1 MSDNSL
7 TTLDEPRKIYIEC
20 ILNQDE
26 INKRYGFL
34 DNDYERTTSPKQ
46 SDFIIVDLNNPP
58 VRLERGLLNM
68 KPKIVKCK
76 PLILT
81 SFKDETE
88 MGNRLRLLIKQI
100 YNFELPVCKNQ
111 TELKNMLGWYSF
123 IICPYWEVK
132 HLEKAATDMALKRV
146 KDRDTDA

>member
-1 MSDNSL
+1 MLDNSL

-34 DNDYERTTSPKQ
+34 DNEYERTTSPKQ

-58 VRLERGLLNM
+58 VKLEKGLLNM

-76 PLILT
+76 PLIFSSL
-81 SFKDETE
+81 KDETAVE
-88 MGNRLRLLIKQI
+88 NKLGLIKQI
-100 YNFELPVCKNQ
+100 YDFELPVCKNQ
-111 TELKNMLGWYSF
+111 MELKNMLGWYSF

-132 HLEKAATDMALKRV
+132 HLEKAATEMALKRV